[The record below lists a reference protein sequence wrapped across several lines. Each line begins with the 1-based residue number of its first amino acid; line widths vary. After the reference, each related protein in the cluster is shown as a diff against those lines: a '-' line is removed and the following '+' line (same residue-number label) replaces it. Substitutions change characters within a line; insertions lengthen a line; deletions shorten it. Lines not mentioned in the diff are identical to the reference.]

1 MFAPPSCIGVRT
13 LHPSRHL
20 TSVFAPC
27 IFLVC
32 LSDDRLRTSSLVRA
46 VTFFVVQGM
55 GFCSTTPG
63 PSTRSRVVTVFWKPE
78 KVQWI
83 RLDVPSPRFFSR
95 DADAIY
101 ADSGQQVTARIRNYQ
116 GEKRLMVKSRFRCDD
131 AVLRAARQ
139 QAMDILAFNSAIDDA
154 ILRAARRQQRQ

>member
-13 LHPSRHL
+13 LHRSHHL
-20 TSVFAPC
+20 ASVLAPC

-46 VTFFVVQGM
+46 VTSFVVQGM
-55 GFCSTTPG
+55 GFCCTTPG
-63 PSTRSRVVTVFWKPE
+63 PSTRRRVETVFHWKHE
-78 KVQWI
+78 RVQWI
-83 RLDVPSPRFFSR
+83 RLDVPRPRFFSR

-116 GEKRLMVKSRFRCDD
+116 GEKRLMLKSRFICDD
-131 AVLRAARQ
+131 AVLEAAQQ
-139 QAMDILAFNSAIDDA
+139 QAMDIVELNNAIPDEFNI
-154 ILRAARRQQRQ
+154 IW